1 LLGASEFFSIRIHLA
16 TGVKCKVFILALLSF
31 KLRCLVPIHLRHLTA
46 MADKH
51 EETITASVNGGDS
64 NEAPKSAPP
73 SSPLSSAPDH
83 EDDDTPTMADQPPDT
98 PLTSLNGREST
109 PATTPKKTAKG
120 KRRVL
125 VKKVSRKSKWNADN
139 ILTDPK
145 SPLASAD
152 LRVRH
157 SISIT

>member
-1 LLGASEFFSIRIHLA
+1 
-16 TGVKCKVFILALLSF
+16 
-31 KLRCLVPIHLRHLTA
+31 

-51 EETITASVNGGDS
+51 EETITVSIDGGET
-64 NEAPKSAPP
+64 NEEQKNELS

-83 EDDDTPTMADQPPDT
+83 EDHDTPTMADRLLDSPSPSTSPNSREDT
-98 PLTSLNGREST
+98 PPTTS
-109 PATTPKKTAKG
+109 KKMAKG

-125 VKKVSRKSKWNADN
+125 VKKAPKKSKWNAEN

-157 SISIT
+157 SVFCNLVKSLTKVEHTVESDGLGYS